1 MKIRLLLFIILII
14 FAMANISCTQEN
26 IVRSEG
32 TIYGSW
38 VRHITDSKKLQFN
51 AELKI
56 KTDNRFDFILLE
68 NAPGHTNSS
77 GEMTLKG
84 NVITI
89 INDSDCGGDGVYEF
103 VVSEKKLAI
112 VAVDD
117 KCTPRMLALQGV
129 WTKK

>member
-1 MKIRLLLFIILII
+1 
-14 FAMANISCTQEN
+14 MANISCTQEN

-56 KTDNRFDFILLE
+56 KKDNSFDFTLLE

-77 GEMTLKG
+77 GEITLKG
-84 NVITI
+84 NVLTI
-89 INDSDCGGDGVYEF
+89 INDTDCGVDGVYEF
-103 VVSEKKLAI
+103 VVCEKKLAL
-112 VAVDD
+112 VAVAD
-117 KCTPRMLALQGV
+117 KCTPRLLAMQGV
-129 WTKK
+129 WNRK

>member
-1 MKIRLLLFIILII
+1 MKIRNLLFIISII
-14 FAMANISCTQEN
+14 FTMVAMSCTHEK
-26 IVRSEG
+26 IVASEG

-38 VRHITDSKKLQFN
+38 VRRITDSKKLQFN

-84 NVITI
+84 NVLTI
-89 INDSDCGGDGVYEF
+89 INDSDCKVDGVYEF

-112 VAVDD
+112 VAISDE
-117 KCTPRMLALQGV
+117 CTPRMFALQGV
-129 WTKK
+129 WSRK